1 MIKAEDF
8 IIEHSRIIKKTPAWD
23 LNNLIHIE
31 GTEVYRNKKNW
42 RDEVD
47 CLPVA
52 TDRIWL
58 INGLKEYFRGLLDTG
73 SSVNTIVHTIR
84 VFAAFISFI
93 DKNKRTISDVNELE
107 KNIYDYAEYLYQREC
122 RKEIASG
129 LGYSHFIIITKP
141 LNDALEIALDV
152 RNSRLTKKVK
162 ARRAVPRE
170 ADKMNLEQAAKLA
183 KFAYDITQ
191 NFNPDDLHNLESS
204 VFVKV
209 RDSILEEPVNLTPR
223 IGKGR
228 PNSSNS
234 AFNHRV
240 SAEIMVF
247 LAMTTANISIA
258 HNLKR
263 CRFDYK
269 LNRTGDK
276 YELREFKH
284 RKGGEVL
291 IRIPKSYRSSFE
303 SYLAFLDDHAQNSE
317 WVFPYL
323 NFQGEFNKRIDNSFT
338 RFQQLCKKH
347 NIPWVAPS
355 IFRKTGLNLLL
366 RLSASEDAAADH
378 GSHAVKTFRESYEFP
393 SQQRAMVE
401 IARFWDES
409 DPLAHG
415 KPKVSLFGTPCSGNP
430 EPFSDVAGELVKPDC
445 QTPTGCINCKHY
457 RDEES
462 LDYVW
467 NLCSFR
473 YLKIIESNSYL
484 DKREKPSNIAIDWA
498 NLKVKWFKNSK
509 VSRYND
515 WVEES
520 EMRIE
525 EGDYHPNWSRR
536 IANYEV

>member
-1 MIKAEDF
+1 MIKAEHF
-8 IIEHSRIIKKTPAWD
+8 IIEHHRIIKKSPAWD
-23 LNNLIHIE
+23 LINLNHIG

-42 RDEVD
+42 REKVEE
-47 CLPVA
+47 LPVA
-52 TDRIWL
+52 IERIWL
-58 INGLKEYFRGLLDTG
+58 IQSLKEHFWSLLETG
-73 SSVNTIVHTIR
+73 SSVNTISHTIR

-93 DKNKRTISDVNELE
+93 DKNKRTISDKDELE
-107 KNIYDYAEYLYQREC
+107 KNVYDYAEYLFQRES

-129 LGYSHFIIITKP
+129 MGYSHFIIIIKP
-141 LNDALEIALDV
+141 LNDALEINLDV
-152 RNSRLTKKVK
+152 TNTRLSKKVK
-162 ARRAVPRE
+162 SRRAIGRE
-170 ADKMNLEQAAKLA
+170 ADKANLEAASKLA
-183 KFAYDITQ
+183 QFAFDITQ
-191 NFNPDDLHNLESS
+191 NFNPDDLRNVEAS
-204 VFVKV
+204 VFVEV
-209 RDSILEEPVNLTPR
+209 RDSLLAEPVNLTPR

-228 PNSSNS
+228 PNSSNT

-240 SAEIMVF
+240 SAELMIF
-247 LAMTTANISIA
+247 LAMTTANISLA

-303 SYLAFLDDHAQNSE
+303 SYLAFLEEHAKKSE

-323 NFQGEFNKRIDNSFT
+323 NFQGKFDKRIDNSII
-338 RFQQLCKKH
+338 RFQKLCKKH
-347 NIPWVAPS
+347 AIPWIAPS
-355 IFRKTGLNLLL
+355 QFRKIGLNLLL
-366 RLSASEDAAADH
+366 RLSAAETTAADY
-378 GSHAVKTFRESYEFP
+378 GSHALRTFRESYEFP
-393 SQQRAMVE
+393 SQQKAMVE
-401 IARFWDES
+401 IARFWDKS
-409 DPLAHG
+409 DPLTHG
-415 KPKVSLFGTPCSGNP
+415 KPKVSLFGTSCSGKP
-430 EPFSDVAGELVKPDC
+430 EPFSEIVSELVQPDC

-484 DKREKPSNIAIDWA
+484 EEKEKPSNIAIDWA

-509 VSRYND
+509 MSKHKE
-515 WVEES
+515 WVEEAK
-520 EMRIE
+520 MRIE
-525 EGDYHPNWSRR
+525 EGEYHPNWSRR
-536 IANYEV
+536 IANYEF